1 MGAMQRRKGAA
12 GEREWVAVLRLYG
25 YYTAG
30 RELDQSRDGGGDVI
44 VDDLLFEVKR
54 YHSIAVR
61 KWLDQACV
69 SAADRG
75 YKMPVVA
82 MREDGRLDW
91 MVLLRAS
98 DFLDLVERTRGPAHD
113 LNATI
118 DAEKKL

>member
-25 YYTAG
+25 YDTAG

-69 SAADRG
+69 SADAKR
-75 YKMPVVA
+75 KMPVVA
-82 MREDGRLDW
+82 MREDGRTDW
-91 MVLLRAS
+91 MVLVRAS